1 MSKRNTPAIIERR
14 VQNFDTICPD
24 ITENFCIP
32 KTKNLQDVK
41 KERKSDEQLR
51 DEAIREKYP
60 KLPLT
65 TKSTARFRFEKKTNL
80 FL

>member
-1 MSKRNTPAIIERR
+1 MNKRNTPAILERR

-32 KTKNLQDVK
+32 KTKNHPEAK

-60 KLPLT
+60 KLPLS
-65 TKSTARFRFEKKTNL
+65 TKSTARFRSENRIFK
-80 FL
+80 